1 MMKVLYRVS
10 SYLIRILSVLLFILG
25 LFLVYVQFR
34 KIVVGEFLV
43 DTISYRSF
51 ITTLIKGLAFLFFS
65 FSFVTVFLSTLTPY
79 KEKLKLA
86 SFTYLLV
93 AMIIPILS
101 LTFMEYY
108 FALPLFALCLIIFL
122 LHVYTYKR
130 KP

>member
-1 MMKVLYRVS
+1 MKILSRVS

-51 ITTLIKGLAFLFFS
+51 ITTLVKGLGFLFFS

-79 KEKLKLA
+79 KGKLKLA
-86 SFTYLLV
+86 SFTYLL
-93 AMIIPILS
+93 ATMIIPILS

-108 FALPLFALCLIIFL
+108 FALPLFVLSVIVFL
-122 LHVYTYKR
+122 LHIYTYR
-130 KP
+130 IQH

>member
-1 MMKVLYRVS
+1 MKILSRVS

-108 FALPLFALCLIIFL
+108 FVLPLFVLSVIVFL
-122 LHVYTYKR
+122 LHIYTYR
-130 KP
+130 IQH

>member
-1 MMKVLYRVS
+1 MKILSRVP

-34 KIVVGEFLV
+34 KIIVGEFLV

-86 SFTYLLV
+86 SFTYLL
-93 AMIIPILS
+93 AATIIPILS

-108 FALPLFALCLIIFL
+108 FALPLMILSVIVFL
-122 LHVYTYKR
+122 LHIYTYR
-130 KP
+130 IEH

>member
-1 MMKVLYRVS
+1 MKILSRVS

-86 SFTYLLV
+86 SFTYLL
-93 AMIIPILS
+93 AATIIPILS

-108 FALPLFALCLIIFL
+108 FVLPLFVLSVIVFL
-122 LHVYTYKR
+122 LHIYTYR
-130 KP
+130 IEH

>member
-1 MMKVLYRVS
+1 MKILSRVP

-51 ITTLIKGLAFLFFS
+51 IITLIKGLAFLFFS

-86 SFTYLLV
+86 SFTYLL
-93 AMIIPILS
+93 AATIIPILS

-108 FALPLFALCLIIFL
+108 FVLPLFVLSVIVFL
-122 LHVYTYKR
+122 LHIYTYR
-130 KP
+130 IEH

>member
-1 MMKVLYRVS
+1 MKTLSRVPC
-10 SYLIRILSVLLFILG
+10 YLIRILSVLLFILG

-34 KIVVGEFLV
+34 KIFVGEFLV

-65 FSFVTVFLSTLTPY
+65 FSFVIVFLSTLTPY

-86 SFTYLLV
+86 SFTYLLA

-108 FALPLFALCLIIFL
+108 FALPLFALCLIVFL
-122 LHVYTYKR
+122 LHVYAYKR